1 MNINKYQLL
10 LIGKQIV
17 RNFLIFIMLLAFS
30 SLSNAFSVDYI
41 VNRTKGKTSHSQA
54 VRIVKSVDKYSHL
67 YKVDP
72 VTVFK
77 IIQTESNFNPDAKA
91 KNCNCIG
98 LMQVIPRWHKD
109 KIRGRNLSN
118 IEVNIEVGVRILKDN
133 LELNK
138 GNMRRA
144 LWGYNASSTKKQY
157 ANKILLVK
165 ENELFA
171 YIHQKHFL
179 NI

>member
-1 MNINKYQLL
+1 M
-10 LIGKQIV
+10 

-30 SLSNAFSVDYI
+30 GLSNAFSVDYI
-41 VNRTKGKTSHSQA
+41 VNRTKGKVSHSQA
-54 VRIVKSVDKYSHL
+54 TRIVKSVDKYTHL

-77 IIQTESNFNPDAKA
+77 IIQTESNFNPDAKS
-91 KNCNCIG
+91 KSCNCIG
-98 LMQVIPRWHKD
+98 LMQIIPRWHKD

-118 IEVNIEVGVRILKDN
+118 IEVNVEVGVRILKDN
-133 LELNK
+133 LDRNK
-138 GNMRRA
+138 GSMRRA
-144 LWGYNASSTKKQY
+144 LWDYNASVFKKKY
-157 ANKILLVK
+157 ADKVLAVK